1 MKSRFDI
8 VALIWPAKG
17 IAIFS
22 LATLCL
28 TVLNTAYAQSGQTI
42 GNGPNRVA
50 AVLPS
55 QNGPFK
61 WASAAVV
68 AGLKAAH
75 ARDSGPVTIEIVDV
89 DDELLETAS
98 GLTDVYTELATRR
111 VALVIGPLT
120 RNSVNALTA
129 VGRLPI
135 TTITLNQ
142 PDPDHTVVGNMIVF
156 GLAADG
162 EAAQVARSSYD
173 DAAIRSPNRRPL
185 KAAVVNNTTLQGKRA
200 ASAFIQTW
208 QSLGGEI
215 TKSIETDSK
224 SLGQDKSISGTGADV
239 LFVAVA
245 PEALKG
251 LRQAASPDTMIY
263 GTSQLNSFVVGSNVP
278 RSNDLNG
285 IRLVDMP
292 WQVQPDNLAVMAYP
306 RAASAQASLEQQR
319 LYALGI
325 DTYRVMRE
333 LIAQKPK
340 FELDGV
346 TGRLRLDLSQS
357 QRIERSGLVA
367 EFRRGQAVPFEGR

>member
-1 MKSRFDI
+1 MRI
-8 VALIWPAKG
+8 VALI
-17 IAIFS
+17 
-22 LATLCL
+22 LAT
-28 TVLNTAYAQSGQTI
+28 VSFSWISVAHAQSALSNPITPTI

-55 QNGPFK
+55 LSGPFK
-61 WASAAVV
+61 WASAAVI

-75 ARDSGPVTIEIVDV
+75 ARDSGPVTIEIVDA
-89 DDELLETAS
+89 DDQLLETAS
-98 GLTDVYTELATRR
+98 GLTDVYTELASRK

-129 VGRLPI
+129 GGRLPI

-142 PDPDHTVVGNMIVF
+142 PDPDHAIVGNMIVF

-162 EAAQVARSSYD
+162 EAAQIARSSYD
-173 DAAIRSPNRRPL
+173 DAAIRFPSRRPL
-185 KAAVVNNTTLQGKRA
+185 KAAVVNNTTVQGKRA

-215 TKSIETDSK
+215 SKSIETDSK
-224 SLGQDKSISGTGADV
+224 GLGQDRAVTSTGADV

-245 PEALKG
+245 PESLKG
-251 LRQAASPDTMIY
+251 LRQAASPETMIY
-263 GTSQLNSFVVGSNVP
+263 GTSQLNGFVVGSTTP
-278 RSNDLNG
+278 RTNDLNG
-285 IRLVDMP
+285 IRIVDMP

-306 RAASAQASLEQQR
+306 RAATVQASLEQQR

-325 DTYRVMRE
+325 DTYRIMRE
-333 LIAQKPK
+333 LIAQRPK

-346 TGRLRLDLSQS
+346 TGRLRLDLAQS
-357 QRIERSGLVA
+357 QRIERSGLIA